1 MINVSAFILLWI
13 RQSRVNLNL
22 SNSWPSIMFRLHV
35 HVNAIIC
42 SLYVMEYA
50 NAKVPKFVCSDD
62 IYIVHSYK

>member
-35 HVNAIIC
+35 HVNAIMF
-42 SLYVMEYA
+42 SLYNGVDKA
-50 NAKVPKFVCSDD
+50 PKFVCSDD